1 MSGAFLETDT
11 RNNEYA
17 SISYLDRSSRDRALH
32 LISLAQ
38 IQLELEPTAAR
49 VLALIG
55 REAPSVLDITPS
67 PDASASSTIPQTYAL
82 YPFISPHTAIP
93 SLASPDASMTG
104 PSPHRDWT
112 LTGKS
117 LFRVRRLGGWFGS
130 VGEGE
135 GERPDVSKMLARDAK
150 SREQ

>member
-17 SISYLDRSSRDRALH
+17 TISYLDRSSRDRALH
-32 LISLAQ
+32 LLSLAQ
-38 IQLELEPTAAR
+38 IQLELEPAAAR
-49 VLALIG
+49 VLALVG
-55 REAPSVLDITPS
+55 QEAQSAFNEPLS
-67 PDASASSTIPQTYAL
+67 PDATASSAVPETYAL

-93 SLASPDASMTG
+93 ASTTSHADITG

-130 VGEGE
+130 VGEDEAG
-135 GERPDVSKMLARDAK
+135 RPDVSKMLARDAK